1 MSTYA
6 QGQLVR
12 VYGRYLDNVNAGVAL
27 TPSSRSLKVWNPSA
41 SLTTYTGGNLSTQV
55 IDGVTWYYRDVDAN
69 AAGVWR
75 FQWLSTGPQSA
86 GDVESFT
93 VV

>member
-1 MSTYA
+1 MAYA

-12 VYGRYLDNVNAGVAL
+12 VYGRFLNNVSSGAAL
-27 TPSSRSLKVWNPSA
+27 TPSTRSLKVWNPA
-41 SLTTYTGGNLSTQV
+41 GSLTTYASVDLSSET
-55 IDGVTWYYRDVDAN
+55 IDGVAWYYRDVDAN
-69 AAGVWR
+69 AAGTWR
-75 FQWLSTGPQSA
+75 FQWVSTGPQSA